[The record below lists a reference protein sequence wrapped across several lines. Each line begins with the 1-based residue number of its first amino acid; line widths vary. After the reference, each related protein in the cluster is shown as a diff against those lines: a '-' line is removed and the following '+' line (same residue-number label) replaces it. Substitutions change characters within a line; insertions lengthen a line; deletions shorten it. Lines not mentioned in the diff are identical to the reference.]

1 MGLRFIIASDWICRD
16 NRLTSSQI
24 MKRVFTKV
32 PDFAQKAI
40 LAGGTGILVFDF
52 PILQPGLNA
61 SHSSSSARGF
71 QSQPQPARLM

>member
-40 LAGGTGILVFDF
+40 LAGGTGILAFDF
-52 PILQPGLNA
+52 RILQQGLNA
-61 SHSSSSARGF
+61 NHSSARGF